1 MSDPTAAPQVLVVFC
16 TAPAHGERGKPG
28 ARELA
33 ERLVQEQLCA
43 CVSLLPQVTSIY
55 RWDGKVEQAAETLL
69 MIKTMRHRVAALRQ
83 RLLELHPYAVPEF
96 LVLDVA
102 DGLPAYLQWV
112 AESTQAGSTEAGKGP
127 A

>member
-16 TAPAHGERGKPG
+16 TAPAHGERGKLG

-33 ERLVQEQLCA
+33 DRLVQEQLCA

-83 RLLELHPYAVPEF
+83 RVLELHPYAVPEF

-112 AESTQAGSTEAGKGP
+112 AASTQAGSMEDGKGP